1 VNALARNRGLQQF
14 RVRGLQRVKSVVLL
28 FALAQNMARE
38 QSLTKKNTDG
48 IDLPK
53 GSCEPPKHP
62 PFLIERTDD

>member
-38 QSLTKKNTDG
+38 QSLTKKNW
-48 IDLPK
+48 LFR
-53 GSCEPPKHP
+53 
-62 PFLIERTDD
+62 FLRTSLCA

>member
-38 QSLTKKNTDG
+38 QSLTKKN
-48 IDLPK
+48 
-53 GSCEPPKHP
+53 
-62 PFLIERTDD
+62 